1 MGRLNKIRPEVKGV
15 ILSGLV
21 AIFLFSGCGKKVVR
35 ENNVALEVNKENKRF
50 QGEWLHKPVLIGKED
65 RIQLSVSGKKFAI
78 DNSIIYDGKT
88 VHQIDFHNKEV
99 RKFVMP
105 KWRTLSFWM
114 MPIKMTP
121 FGPAQKRGE
130 GTIAGRSTDVYE
142 IRGKY
147 EGAKVF
153 LTYWVDKE
161 KKVLLK
167 KEHIIGPQNDP
178 FLMEF
183 YECQKIEFE
192 PSFSKDAFVCKIPS
206 DFLEVNLRYPG
217 IDLLD
222 TKF

>member
-1 MGRLNKIRPEVKGV
+1 MGRLNKIRPKV
-15 ILSGLV
+15 IILFGLAV
-21 AIFLFSGCGKKVVR
+21 VFLFSGWGRKKIR
-35 ENNVALEVNKENKRF
+35 SIAFEVNEQNKDF
-50 QGEWLHKPVLIGKED
+50 KGEWIHKPVMRSIKEKI
-65 RIQLSVSGKKFAI
+65 RLSVSGNKFAI

-121 FGPAQKRGE
+121 FGPAQKIGE
-130 GTIAGRSTDVYE
+130 GIIAGRKTDVYE

-147 EGAKVF
+147 EGANVF

-167 KEHIIGPQNDP
+167 KEHIIGPKNDP
-178 FLMEF
+178 LLMEF

-192 PSFSKDAFVCKIPS
+192 PSFPEDAFVCKIPS
-206 DFLEVNLRYPG
+206 DFLEVNLRYLG